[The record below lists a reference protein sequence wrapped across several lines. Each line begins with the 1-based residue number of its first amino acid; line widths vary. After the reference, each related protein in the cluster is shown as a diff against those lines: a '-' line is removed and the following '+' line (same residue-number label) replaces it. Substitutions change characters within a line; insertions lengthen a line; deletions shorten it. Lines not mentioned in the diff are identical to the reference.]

1 MKKLECESELNSEA
15 RRLES
20 QAKQA
25 MVEAQRQAEISL
37 QLVKRYFDLCRLDL
51 DPSPLILKMHGGH
64 KQSTKS
70 FRDGLTP
77 IGALRSPSDLAN
89 EPMSGLINYKTE
101 LVNKI
106 AKLNDELLSCLVT
119 R

>member
-37 QLVKRYFDLCRLDL
+37 QLVKR
-51 DPSPLILKMHGGH
+51 
-64 KQSTKS
+64 
-70 FRDGLTP
+70 
-77 IGALRSPSDLAN
+77 
-89 EPMSGLINYKTE
+89 
-101 LVNKI
+101 
-106 AKLNDELLSCLVT
+106 
-119 R
+119 